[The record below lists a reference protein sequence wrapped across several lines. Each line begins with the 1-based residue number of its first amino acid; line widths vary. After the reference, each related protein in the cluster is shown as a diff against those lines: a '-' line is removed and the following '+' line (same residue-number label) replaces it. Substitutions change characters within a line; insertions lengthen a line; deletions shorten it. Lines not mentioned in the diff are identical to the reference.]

1 MNTPTAANRL
11 ATALK
16 RFLGEYLPQQRAFS
30 PHTILSYRDT
40 WKLLL
45 QFVAGRK
52 RRVADLTVADLSP
65 TTITAF
71 LHHLETG
78 RGNGAATRNVRLSAI
93 HSFFDFFGAQH
104 PEHLAQAQR
113 VLSVPFKRTDQR
125 TSDYLAAEELRA
137 VLEGIDRSTLAGRRD
152 YVLLVLLFNT
162 GARIQEAV
170 SLQTTDLRLAAPP
183 TVKLFGKGRK
193 ERLCP
198 LWPETV
204 RLLKDHLAD
213 TGLDL
218 REAQPVFRNHRV
230 TPLTRFGA
238 RLILQRHVRQ
248 VAKQVPSLQHKR
260 IHPHSLR
267 HSTAVHLLKS
277 GVDLSTIAHWLGHAG
292 IQTAHKYVAVDLE
305 GKRAALAKAQSVLSQ
320 STKPPRWRTDQNLLN
335 WLQSL

>member
-1 MNTPTAANRL
+1 MNSTTAPNQL

-16 RFLGEYLPQQRAFS
+16 RFLGDYLPQQRAYS
-30 PHTILSYRDT
+30 PNTILSYRDT

-45 QFVAGRK
+45 QFAAGRK

-65 TTITAF
+65 ATITAF

-78 RGNGAATRNVRLSAI
+78 RGNAATTRNVRLSAI
-93 HSFFDFFGAQH
+93 HSFFDFLGAQH

-113 VLSVPFKRTDQR
+113 VLSVPFKRTNQR
-125 TSDYLAAEELRA
+125 TIDYLEAEELRA
-137 VLEGIDRSTLAGRRD
+137 VLEGMDRSTWAGRRD
-152 YVLLVLLFNT
+152 YVLLALLFNT

-170 SLQTTDLRLAAPP
+170 SLQTTDLRLTAPP
-183 TVKLFGKGRK
+183 TVKFLGKGRK

-204 RLLKDHLAD
+204 RLLKTHLAD
-213 TGLDL
+213 TGLEL
-218 REAQPVFRNHRV
+218 HAPAPLFRNHRG

-238 RLILQRHVRQ
+238 RLILQRHVQRA
-248 VAKQVPSLQHKR
+248 AKQLPSLQHKR

-267 HSTAVHLLKS
+267 HSAAVHLLKA
-277 GVDLSTIAHWLGHAG
+277 GVDFSTIAHWLGHAG
-292 IQTAHKYVAVDLE
+292 TQTVYKYVAIDLE
-305 GKRAALAKAQSVLSQ
+305 GKRAALAKARPVLKS
-320 STKPPRWRTDQNLLN
+320 SLKLPRWRTDPDLLH

>member
-1 MNTPTAANRL
+1 MNPTTAPNRL
-11 ATALK
+11 AVALK

-45 QFVAGRK
+45 QFAAGRK
-52 RRVADLTVADLSP
+52 RRVADLTVAELSP

-71 LHHLETG
+71 LHHLETV

-113 VLSVPFKRTDQR
+113 VLSVPFKRTNHR
-125 TSDYLAAEELRA
+125 TIDYLEAEELRA
-137 VLEGIDRSTLAGRRD
+137 VLEAIDRSTLAGRRD
-152 YVLLVLLFNT
+152 YVLLALLFNT

-170 SLQTTDLRLAAPP
+170 SLQTTDLRLAPPP
-183 TVKLFGKGRK
+183 TVKFLGKGRK

-204 RLLKDHLAD
+204 RLLKAHLAD

-218 REAQPVFRNHRV
+218 REPQPLFRNHRGN
-230 TPLTRFGA
+230 PLTRFGA
-238 RLILQRHVRQ
+238 RIILQRHVQRA
-248 VAKQVPSLQHKR
+248 AKLVPSLQHKR

-277 GVDLSTIAHWLGHAG
+277 GVDFSTIAHWLGHAG
-292 IQTAHKYVAVDLE
+292 NQTVYKYVAIDLE
-305 GKRAALAKAQSVLSQ
+305 GKRAALAKAQPLLKSSP
-320 STKPPRWRTDQNLLN
+320 KPPRWRTDPDLLH

>member
-1 MNTPTAANRL
+1 MNPATAPNRL

-40 WKLLL
+40 WKMLL
-45 QFVAGRK
+45 QFAAGRK

-65 TTITAF
+65 TTITAS
-71 LHHLETG
+71 LHHLETV

-93 HSFFDFFGAQH
+93 HSFFDFFGGQH

-113 VLSVPFKRTDQR
+113 VLSVPFKRTDHR
-125 TSDYLAAEELRA
+125 VIDYLEAEELRA

-152 YVLLVLLFNT
+152 DVLLALLFNT

-170 SLQTTDLRLAAPP
+170 SLQTAGLRLAAPP
-183 TVKLFGKGRK
+183 TVKFLGKGRK

-204 RLLKDHLAD
+204 RLLKAHLAD

-218 REAQPVFRNHRV
+218 REPQPLFRNHRG

-238 RLILQRHVRQ
+238 RLILQRHVQRA
-248 VAKQVPSLQHKR
+248 AKQVPSLQHKR

-267 HSTAVHLLKS
+267 HSAAVHLLKS
-277 GVDLSTIAHWLGHAG
+277 GVDFSTIAHWLGHAG
-292 IQTAHKYVAVDLE
+292 TQTVYKYVAIDLE
-305 GKRAALAKAQSVLSQ
+305 GKRAALAKAQPVLKS
-320 STKPPRWRTDQNLLN
+320 SPSPPRWRTDPDLLH

>member
-1 MNTPTAANRL
+1 MKPAPTPHQL

-45 QFVAGRK
+45 QFAAGRK
-52 RRVADLTVADLSP
+52 RRVADLTVANLSP

-93 HSFFDFFGAQH
+93 HTFFDFFGTQH

-125 TSDYLAAEELRA
+125 TIDYLEVEELRA
-137 VLEGIDRSTLAGRRD
+137 VLEGIDRATLAGRRD

-170 SLQTTDLRLAAPP
+170 SLQTTDLRLAPPP
-183 TVKLFGKGRK
+183 TVKLLGKGRK

-204 RLLKDHLAD
+204 RLLKAHLAD

-218 REAQPVFRNHRV
+218 REPQLLFRNHRG

-238 RLILQRHVRQ
+238 RLILQRHVQRA
-248 VAKQVPSLQHKR
+248 AKQVPSLQHKR

-267 HSTAVHLLKS
+267 HSAAVHLLKS
-277 GVDLSTIAHWLGHAG
+277 GVDFSTIAHWLGHAG
-292 IQTAHKYVAVDLE
+292 TQTVYKYVAIDLE
-305 GKRAALAKAQSVLSQ
+305 GKRAALAKAQPVLKSSPQ
-320 STKPPRWRTDQNLLN
+320 PPRWRTDPDLLN